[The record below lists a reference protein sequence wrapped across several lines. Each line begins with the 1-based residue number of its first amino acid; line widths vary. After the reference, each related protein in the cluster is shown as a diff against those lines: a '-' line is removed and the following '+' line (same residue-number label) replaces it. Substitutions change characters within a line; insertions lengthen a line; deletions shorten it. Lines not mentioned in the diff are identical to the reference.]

1 MAIFGDLIKVNMMG
15 RIVESLPKPYDDEK
29 WQAYLSGKGYAVNHS
44 TALRVAV
51 VIRCADVVAKTMAS
65 LGCHLYKE
73 SGNSRERAKAH
84 QLYKLLR
91 YLPNPE
97 TTAYEFWHM
106 YVFSLMLTKGAY
118 AKIVRDQN
126 GFIRELWNIPTNRV
140 FPGRNSQTG
149 ERYIDVTYSSNSYWG
164 TKVSGERIYAPNFMH
179 TPGLRFQ
186 DGDDPHDFINIA
198 ADVLGLSMS
207 LNGYAKDFFENGAN
221 LGGFVEY
228 PNAVNLEAF
237 NKFKDDWQ
245 KAYSGVV
252 NQHRWAILEGGFKLT
267 KFDSKPEEAQALESR
282 KFEIAEVCRIMGVPP
297 HKVYDLDRATFNN
310 IEEINIEYVQETI
323 DPMDERLDQTV
334 YKDLLTTLEQKRFY
348 TKFNTNKLL
357 KGNTVAR
364 TNYYNSMRQ
373 NGVMNADDI
382 RELEDM
388 NKLPEGVGGDVYLV
402 NGNMISL
409 ANAAQNLPKSLQTGS
424 SNNISNKIANA
435 KSDKSFAIKA
445 SSNAEKLIVVK
456 NIIAELPSSDKFNL
470 GPRWFY
476 DESDYRRIGI
486 KNNMSASFVEIRII
500 DGKGHVNMAVLPEYR
515 GVGLGRLLMETAIDS
530 MHDYAEVTGLIATIK
545 KANNEASIALATS
558 LGFTEDNGGE
568 EDGDI
573 TLSLN
578 LNLWNPSNKGG
589 GAN

>member
-15 RIVESLPKPYDDEK
+15 RIVESLPKPYDEDG

-73 SGNSRERAKAH
+73 TGDSKERAKNH
-84 QLYKLLR
+84 PLYKILR

-126 GFIRELWNIPTNRV
+126 GFIRELWNIPTSHV

-149 ERYIDVTYSSNSYWG
+149 ERYIDVTYSSNSYWR
-164 TKVSGERIYAPNFMH
+164 TKVFGERIYAPNFMY

-198 ADVLGLSMS
+198 TDVLGLSMA
-207 LNGYAKDFFENGAN
+207 LNGYAKDYFENGSN

-228 PNAVNLEAF
+228 PQGINAEAF
-237 NKFKDDWQ
+237 GKFKEDWN
-245 KAYSGVV
+245 KTYTSVA
-252 NQHRWAILEGGFKLT
+252 NQHKWALLEGGFKLN

-310 IEEINIEYVQETI
+310 IEQINIEYTQETI
-323 DPMDERLDQTV
+323 DPMDERLSQTI
-334 YKDLLTTLEQKRFY
+334 YKDNLTTLEQKRY
-348 TKFNTNKLL
+348 YAKFNTNKLL
-357 KGNTVAR
+357 KGDTTAR

-373 NGVMNADDI
+373 NGVMSANQI
-382 RELEDM
+382 LELEDM
-388 NKLPEGVGGDVYLV
+388 NKISAEEGGDARLV

-409 ANAAQNLPKSLQTGS
+409 ANAMNNLPKSMQ
-424 SNNISNKIANA
+424 
-435 KSDKSFAIKA
+435 
-445 SSNAEKLIVVK
+445 
-456 NIIAELPSSDKFNL
+456 
-470 GPRWFY
+470 
-476 DESDYRRIGI
+476 
-486 KNNMSASFVEIRII
+486 
-500 DGKGHVNMAVLPEYR
+500 
-515 GVGLGRLLMETAIDS
+515 
-530 MHDYAEVTGLIATIK
+530 
-545 KANNEASIALATS
+545 
-558 LGFTEDNGGE
+558 
-568 EDGDI
+568 
-573 TLSLN
+573 
-578 LNLWNPSNKGG
+578 KGG
-589 GAN
+589 V